1 MSMRE
6 GWSKVGGM
14 VDLPYIQT
22 FRTPDGEEMIVLRKS
37 DFRKLIEMALGENDP
52 LVVKVILAALAE
64 D

>member
-1 MSMRE
+1 
-6 GWSKVGGM
+6 M